1 MASDEVM
8 VLIVS
13 AVCAAVCWG
22 RWFSALVRTSALL
35 GGTGRRALL
44 GGAAVTCAGLLWV
57 LLRCFS
63 ASDVRD
69 SNTYM
74 ILYEILGAGWIGF
87 SAEIL
92 ARVGVS
98 VRDDA
103 IERRN
108 DSAAY
113 AAAGALLGLTLAFAG
128 ANFGNGPGWWVVI
141 FAALLSTGGL
151 LLVWLIIQVGSD
163 ALEAI
168 TVERDAAAG
177 LRIAC
182 FFTACGLVLCRAVAG
197 DWVSASQTTAD
208 FARLAWPVLA
218 LAVLEIAVGR
228 LCRPAHPPAAG
239 SLLST
244 GVIPGLAYLAGAGGW
259 VWTRGWW

>member
-1 MASDEVM
+1 MSSDEVM
-8 VLIVS
+8 VLVVS
-13 AVCAAVCWG
+13 AVCAAICWG
-22 RWFSALVRTSALL
+22 RWFSALVRTSPLL

-44 GGAAVTCAGLLWV
+44 GGAAVACAGLLWV

-69 SNTYM
+69 SNAYM
-74 ILYEILGAGWIGF
+74 ILYEILGAGWVGL
-87 SAEIL
+87 SAEML
-92 ARVGVS
+92 ARFGVR

-113 AAAGALLGLTLAFAG
+113 AVGGALIGLTLAFAG
-128 ANFGNGPGWWVVI
+128 ANFGNGPGWWVVV

-151 LLVWLIIQVGSD
+151 LLAWLIVQVGSD

-168 TVERDAAAG
+168 TVERDQAAG
-177 LRIAC
+177 VRIAC
-182 FFTACGLVLCRAVAG
+182 FYMACGLVLCRAVAG
-197 DWVSASQTTAD
+197 DWVSAVQTVAD
-208 FARLAWPVLA
+208 FVPLAWPVLV
-218 LAVLEIAVGR
+218 LAALEIAVGR

-244 GVIPGLAYLAGAGGW
+244 GVIPGLAYLAGAAGW
-259 VWTRGWW
+259 VWTRGAW